1 MRLFRTLYKAFLFS
15 ALAALGYVAF
25 LFMMPVTE
33 GNVQSRVT
41 SLCTV
46 GNIAVQIDRKFRL
59 TGLSQKVSDCGCLL
73 RRLIQDHGKAEAAR
87 LADTTRQL
95 FVNAL
100 RAKLTRSTPSFE
112 GIDRSDLYTIQQFFE
127 HTASACAVK
136 A

>member
-1 MRLFRTLYKAFLFS
+1 MWLFRTLYKAFLFS

-25 LFMMPVTE
+25 LLMTPVTE
-33 GNVQSRVT
+33 GNLQSRVT

-46 GNIAVQIDRKFRL
+46 GNIAMQIDRKYRL
-59 TGLSQKVSDCGCLL
+59 TGLSRQDSDCRCLSRKL
-73 RRLIQDHGKAEAAR
+73 LQDHGKAEAAR

-95 FVNAL
+95 FVNAM

-112 GIDRSDLYTIQQFFE
+112 GIDRSDLYMIQQFFE
-127 HTASACAVK
+127 HTGSVCARK